1 MANELADQLNTI
13 ERSLGECMIDTALV
27 VVRAW
32 LTEIGENNPYEEA
45 FTSIQKR
52 YHEIFTQ
59 WLNIDVPSSDEELSK
74 ITGETYQM
82 VDAVYADI
90 RLLRW
95 VQCLFC
101 QFGGLPY
108 QRCGALRLRSGS
120 GLPLPVPRR
129 LSFPE

>member
-1 MANELADQLNTI
+1 MAQTLDEQVAVV
-13 ERSLGECMIDTALV
+13 ERALGECMIDTALV

-90 RLLRW
+90 RLLR
-95 VQCLFC
+95 
-101 QFGGLPY
+101 GL
-108 QRCGALRLRSGS
+108 S
-120 GLPLPVPRR
+120 
-129 LSFPE
+129 PEIHGFNHESITSVMHYFEHCVRFRPEDLE